1 MAEIL
6 DAAMNGA
13 VKTRIMYR
21 ANVNFTQYN
30 EYIKSLLEVQL
41 IKEFKHDGK
50 TYYKTTEK
58 GMLLLQ
64 RFNEAE
70 EIFNAIYDED
80 KPIIVKKGSMV
91 YLVKK

>member
-6 DAAMNGA
+6 NAAMNGA

-21 ANVNFTQYN
+21 ANVNFVQYN
-30 EYIKSLLEVQL
+30 EYMKSLLEAQL
-41 IKEFKHDGK
+41 IKAFKQDGK

-58 GMLLLQ
+58 GVLLLQ

-70 EIFNAIYDED
+70 EIFNAIDDED

>member
-1 MAEIL
+1 L
-6 DAAMNGA
+6 NGA

-30 EYIKSLLEVQL
+30 EYIKSLLEAQL
-41 IKEFKHDGK
+41 IKAFKHDGK

-58 GMLLLQ
+58 GKLLLQ

-70 EIFNAIYDED
+70 EIFNAIDDEEY
-80 KPIIVKKGSMV
+80 KPMIVKKGPMV
-91 YLVKK
+91 YLLKK